1 MDGISLKMQCMVNGL
16 LWTVYAVYVLI
27 LKKVLYTSK
36 FTIAQFAHYVMEFQ
50 MRRMVMM
57 KNWVI
62 REDMTKSHIK
72 NYDTT
77 KLAHVLC

>member
-1 MDGISLKMQCMVNGL
+1 MIYCEPFTPSTY
-16 LWTVYAVYVLI
+16 WYS
-27 LKKVLYTSK
+27 KKVLYTSK
-36 FTIAQFAHYVMEFQ
+36 FTIAQFAHYVTEFQ
-50 MRRMVMM
+50 LRRMVMM

-72 NYDTT
+72 NYATT